1 MPLVEPR
8 FTMGIEEEYLLVDL
22 ETRDLVQ
29 DPPADVMD
37 ESQSRLQDQ
46 VGPEFLRSQIEVGTK
61 VCSTIQE
68 ARTDLARLRLNVADV
83 AGTHGMGLIAASTH
97 PFARWGEQLPTDKDR
112 YLELERD
119 MQAVVRRLVICGM
132 HVHVGIEDDDLRIDL
147 MNQVSYF
154 LPHILAAST
163 SSPFWHGNDT
173 GLKSYRM
180 SVFKSLPRTGLPEH
194 FSSWGQYQR
203 HVNVLV
209 EAGIIQDATKLWW
222 DVRPSARYPT
232 IEMRVSDI
240 CTRIDDAITLA
251 AVFVLLLRMLYR
263 RRRKNQRWRTYANM
277 LVSENTWRAQRYG
290 VDGSLMDYGRGEL
303 VPYSQLADELI
314 EILWR
319 EADEA
324 GMTDELQHLAVI
336 AREGTSA
343 DRQLEVYKTAV
354 DGGADQHEA
363 LKEVVDMLMR
373 ETVDGV

>member
-1 MPLVEPR
+1 MALIEPS

-29 DPPADVMD
+29 DPPPDVMAK
-37 ESQSRLQDQ
+37 SQSRLLDQ
-46 VGPEFLRSQIEVGTK
+46 VGPEFLRSQIEVGTR
-61 VCSTIQE
+61 VCSNIQE
-68 ARTDLARLRLNVADV
+68 ARSDLARLRHNVAEV
-83 AGTHGMGLIAASTH
+83 AGEHRMGLIAASTH

-194 FSSWGQYQR
+194 FSSWGEYQR

-240 CTRIDDAITLA
+240 CTRMEDAITLA

-277 LVSENTWRAQRYG
+277 LVAENTWRAQRYG

-303 VPYSQLADELI
+303 VPYTQLADELI
-314 EILWR
+314 ELLWR
-319 EADEA
+319 DADEA

-343 DRQLEVYKTAV
+343 DRQLSVYTTAL

-373 ETVDGV
+373 ETIDGV

>member
-29 DPPADVMD
+29 DPPSDVME

-194 FSSWGQYQR
+194 FSSWGEYQR

-240 CTRIDDAITLA
+240 CTRIDDAVTLA

-314 EILWR
+314 EILRR

-324 GMTDELQHLAVI
+324 GMTEELQHLAVI

-343 DRQLEVYKTAV
+343 DRQLETYKTAM